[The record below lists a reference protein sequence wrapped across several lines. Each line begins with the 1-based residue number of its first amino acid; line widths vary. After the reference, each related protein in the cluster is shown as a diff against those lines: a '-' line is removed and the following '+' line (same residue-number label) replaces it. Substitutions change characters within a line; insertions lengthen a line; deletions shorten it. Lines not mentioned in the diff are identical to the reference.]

1 MLTQIQNTLVP
12 QENIDRSTAPV
23 QKSTQPQ
30 EKKRRTSDPSN
41 STDVISKIIAN
52 KKPVQKLRSTQE
64 FNKHF
69 NTVQVQEQK
78 EHGDTVVP
86 EVEPKALDPCTTEE
100 TNKRKSK
107 KKITVIDNTE
117 MVNSNTKA
125 IEEMRQRMEEMRL
138 RVEDLERSAGM
149 KSNTKNVKIESAVV
163 DEDAI
168 KQKVSA
174 DIAKMIEAIKDPYFV
189 SRGAVDVQMKML
201 YVKFGALLESHNIPT
216 TRSTLSVLD
225 KVIENTT
232 DRMRKRKC
240 EVKDEEIYAEWN
252 RILELNQRL
261 WKIECGAGSK
271 LDKKLKRAMVIY
283 EELQQK
289 QAQAVSEQS
298 GELRSDDAEE
308 EEEEEEEG
316 GDL

>member
-12 QENIDRSTAPV
+12 QQNIDASTAPV

-117 MVNSNTKA
+117 KVNSNTKA

-138 RVEDLERSAGM
+138 R
-149 KSNTKNVKIESAVV
+149 IESAVV

-174 DIAKMIEAIKDPYFV
+174 DIATMIEAIKDPYFV
-189 SRGAVDVQMKML
+189 SRGAIDVQMKML

-252 RILELNQRL
+252 RILELNQHL

-271 LDKKLKRAMVIY
+271 LDKKL
-283 EELQQK
+283 
-289 QAQAVSEQS
+289 SH
-298 GELRSDDAEE
+298 
-308 EEEEEEEG
+308 
-316 GDL
+316 GDV